1 MVERKKDMR
10 FPEVVAIAKVHD
22 RTSSTTKPSAA
33 TLQAFET
40 SSDPSRIPPTL
51 NTAEYIQVQ
60 AVTPAANAANAANA
74 ATDAVPYHVFV
85 VRPLGPS

>member
-1 MVERKKDMR
+1 MVERKKDMH
-10 FPEVVAIAKVHD
+10 FTEVVAIAKVHD
-22 RTSSTTKPSAA
+22 RTSSTTTPSAA

-60 AVTPAANAANAANA
+60 AAAPTADAS
-74 ATDAVPYHVFV
+74 TDSVPYHVFIV
-85 VRPLGPS
+85 HPSGP